1 MKKIHFLAMCAPVMA
16 ALITMTATTS
26 CKGNQTNNFEDIDSL
41 KNAPSADKVNSLA
54 EYSMSDTVTVNGTR
68 YNYSFTFHSDK
79 NLPTVINAV
88 GYKYYD
94 NVVDLVITK
103 GGTEVYKHTFS
114 KESLKDKIP
123 TDGGYSDFV
132 LQGFNFNYL
141 KINDHSKF
149 HFIASVGECDEA
161 CEICYYV
168 AIDISEAGVINLTPV
183 SDDVET
189 GSQLPG
195 LNIDPDEEDGV

>member
-1 MKKIHFLAMCAPVMA
+1 MKKIHFLAMCTPVVF
-16 ALITMTATTS
+16 ALITMTVSTS
-26 CKGNQTNNFEDIDSL
+26 CKGKQTNLYDDIDSL
-41 KNAPSADKVNSLA
+41 KDAPSADKTNSLP
-54 EYSMSDTVTVNGTR
+54 EYNMADTVTVNGTK
-68 YNYSFTFHSDK
+68 YNYTFTFHSDK
-79 NLPTVINAV
+79 TLPTVVNAV

-114 KESLKDKIP
+114 KESFKDKIP
-123 TDGGYSDFV
+123 ADDGYSDFV

-141 KINDHSKF
+141 KVNDHSKF

-161 CEICYYV
+161 CEISYYV
-168 AIDISEAGVINLTPV
+168 AIDISEAGAITLTPV

-189 GSQLPG
+189 GPQLD
-195 LNIDPDEEDGV
+195 LTIDPQEDDGV